1 MTTPDR
7 LTTSTTP
14 FRASTPRHIPGPPLP
29 SKRWYLRGNEE
40 LRKGIGT
47 VVLSLLMLWL
57 IVLSFLFAIGVLS
70 DTWRGLGRTFVVIAA
85 LALAWCTLFLRR
97 GWFPPKGA
105 VILGGDDE

>member
-29 SKRWYLRGNEE
+29 SKRWYFNDSDGAVAIL
-40 LRKGIGT
+40 IC
-47 VVLSLLMLWL
+47 VLVIAL
-57 IVLSFLFAIGVLS
+57 VPAVG
-70 DTWRGLGRTFVVIAA
+70 FVVCG
-85 LALAWCTLFLRR
+85 LAPWVMRATGVVVGFLAQWCLAFVRR
-97 GWFPPKGA
+97 SATPPRGA

>member
-29 SKRWYLRGNEE
+29 SKRWYFSGSD
-40 LRKGIGT
+40 GAVT
-47 VVLSLLMLWL
+47 LLVCLL
-57 IVLSFLFAIGVLS
+57 CAALVPAVG
-70 DTWRGLGRTFVVIAA
+70 FVVCG
-85 LALAWCTLFLRR
+85 LAPWVMRATGVVVGFLAQWCLAFVRR
-97 GWFPPKGA
+97 SATPPRGA

>member
-29 SKRWYLRGNEE
+29 PKRWYFNDSDGAV
-40 LRKGIGT
+40 T
-47 VVLSLLMLWL
+47 LLVCL
-57 IVLSFLFAIGVLS
+57 ICAALVPAVG
-70 DTWRGLGRTFVVIAA
+70 FVVCGLAPWVMRA
-85 LALAWCTLFLRR
+85 TGVVVGFLALWCLAFVRR
-97 GWFPPKGA
+97 SVTPPRGA

>member
-29 SKRWYLRGNEE
+29 PKRWYFNDSEGAVAL
-40 LRKGIGT
+40 L
-47 VVLSLLMLWL
+47 VCVLCLAL
-57 IVLSFLFAIGVLS
+57 VPAVG
-70 DTWRGLGRTFVVIAA
+70 FVVCGLAPWVMRA
-85 LALAWCTLFLRR
+85 TGVVVGFLALWCLAFVRR
-97 GWFPPKGA
+97 SVTPPKGA